1 MHSRLATTLAVA
13 AAAALATPFAVHAQ
27 STYPSH
33 PIRVVVPFSPGGV
46 VDTIARL
53 WAKQV
58 TPSLGTLVVDNRSG
72 AGGTIGAGE
81 VARAAP
87 DGHTILI
94 GNTSTQILNPVTMQK
109 VSYDP
114 VKDFVTVD
122 IIAISATSVIVH
134 PSLPARNLK
143 ELIQYAKANPGKLS
157 YGSAG
162 TGTLTNLSGEM
173 LKQRAGGLDIVHVP
187 YKGAGPGIADLLS
200 GYIPMMTPNI
210 TSRLLSLHKAGKVR
224 ILSVN
229 APEPLKAAPDIPLSK
244 DTLPDMIAQLFTGL
258 FAPAGTPQA
267 IVDRLSAVT
276 RQALADK
283 KFQEILYNSGFE
295 PVLDSSPAKA
305 HRYVEEERKRFLPLL
320 KKQQ

>member
-1 MHSRLATTLAVA
+1 MHLRLSTALALAAT
-13 AAAALATPFAVHAQ
+13 AALVTPFATRAQ
-27 STYPSH
+27 STYPTH
-33 PIRVVVPFSPGGV
+33 AIRVVVPFSPGGV

-58 TPSLGTLVVDNRSG
+58 GSSLGTIIVDNRSG

-87 DGHTILI
+87 DGYTILL
-94 GNTSTQILNPVTMQK
+94 GNTSTQILNPVTMK

-122 IIAISATSVIVH
+122 LIAISATSVIVH
-134 PSLPARNLK
+134 PSLPVRSLK
-143 ELIQYAKANPGKLS
+143 ELIEYAKANPGKLS

-162 TGTLTNLSGEM
+162 TGTLTHLSGEM
-173 LKQRAGGLDIVHVP
+173 LKQKAGGLDIVHVP

-200 GYIPMMTPNI
+200 GYVPMMTPHI
-210 TSRLLSLHKAGKVR
+210 TARLLSLHRAGKVR
-224 ILSVN
+224 ILAIN

-267 IVDRLSAVT
+267 VVNKLSAVT

-283 KFQEILYNSGFE
+283 KFQEVLYNSGSE

-305 HRYVEEERKRFLPLL
+305 QRHVDEERERFLPLL
-320 KKQQ
+320 RKK